1 MSRLSQILLSYLAA
15 SFVAAATLL
24 TAFSV
29 SALIFRF
36 SLETLAGLIASV
48 FYLIPLAFVI
58 AVLAAPASA
67 TFILIAEWWKIATP
81 IYFISFGAL
90 SAVVMT
96 IAYLPIFADNT
107 SAILSVPISYFALA
121 IIRFPAAFLVVL
133 ATGALSGLVYW
144 KLSRR
149 K

>member
-15 SFVAAATLL
+15 SFVAAAILL

-36 SLETLAGLIASV
+36 SLEALAGLMISA
-48 FYLIPLAFVI
+48 FYLVPLAFVI

-67 TFILIAEWWKIATP
+67 TFIFIAEWWKIANP
-81 IYFISFGAL
+81 FYFIFFGAL
-90 SAVVMT
+90 SAVVMP
-96 IAYLPIFADNT
+96 IAYLPIFAENT
-107 SAILSVPISYFALA
+107 SPILSVPISYFALA
-121 IIRFPAAFLVVL
+121 TIRFPAVFVAVLV
-133 ATGALSGLVYW
+133 TGALSGLVYW